1 MIEWW
6 GPILREYYAGSEGV
20 GTCVISSAEW
30 LERPGSV
37 GRPAY
42 GAVHIT
48 DEAGTELPV
57 GEVGRVWFEGGARF
71 AYHNDLEKTAAA
83 HDARGWASLGDL
95 GRLDEAGYLFLS
107 DRRADLI
114 LSGGVNVYPAE
125 IETVL
130 LSHPQVAEAAVIGV
144 PDAEFGERP
153 LALVVP
159 HGGGERLAADLLALC
174 QAELSGPKRPVAV
187 EFLDELPRSEA
198 GKLLRRLLKERY
210 SA

>member
-1 MIEWW
+1 
-6 GPILREYYAGSEGV
+6 
-20 GTCVISSAEW
+20 
-30 LERPGSV
+30 
-37 GRPAY
+37 
-42 GAVHIT
+42 
-48 DEAGTELPV
+48 
-57 GEVGRVWFEGGARF
+57 
-71 AYHNDLEKTAAA
+71 
-83 HDARGWASLGDL
+83 
-95 GRLDEAGYLFLS
+95 
-107 DRRADLI
+107 
-114 LSGGVNVYPAE
+114 
-125 IETVL
+125 
-130 LSHPQVAEAAVIGV
+130 VAEAAVIGV